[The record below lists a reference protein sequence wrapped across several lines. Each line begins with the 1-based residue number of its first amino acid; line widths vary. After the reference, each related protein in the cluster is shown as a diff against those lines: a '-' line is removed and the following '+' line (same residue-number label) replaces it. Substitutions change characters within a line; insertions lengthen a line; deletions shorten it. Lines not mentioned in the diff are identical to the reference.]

1 MNDSLKFAAILMM
14 ALQCFPAATQQE
26 SKAKV
31 NRNPWHV
38 RLDAGVEQERVA
50 FLSRGARLSGTL
62 YYQSGHRPGPA
73 VVVLHGASSPSQD
86 LPLYEHLKQALPP
99 LGIAVFLYDRR
110 SGEGQ
115 YDFQILAEDGAAA
128 RSALTGNPHVDGAR
142 IGYWGISQ
150 GGWLALAV
158 AAIDPKAAFVIS
170 VSAPLTT
177 PDVQMN
183 FAVENILRIHGYGAE
198 DIATA
203 LHARRSVDD
212 YLRGG
217 VDRASAEGALNAAR
231 QRSWFPLIYMDDKV
245 DDPETSSWLKQMRF
259 DPMTRLDKVSAPVL
273 MLYGQDDPWVPVRL
287 SMERLD
293 TMARKHANIRTVV
306 VAGADHAMMLGVD
319 SKHQVDPKFFPKEA
333 PDAPAYFAQ
342 LAAWLAQH
350 GFAQ

>member
-1 MNDSLKFAAILMM
+1 MKDSIKFAAILMM
-14 ALQCFPAATQQE
+14 ALQCFPAAMQQE
-26 SKAKV
+26 SKAEV

-150 GGWLALAV
+150 GGGSRLPRPPSTL
-158 AAIDPKAAFVIS
+158 
-170 VSAPLTT
+170 
-177 PDVQMN
+177 
-183 FAVENILRIHGYGAE
+183 
-198 DIATA
+198 
-203 LHARRSVDD
+203 
-212 YLRGG
+212 
-217 VDRASAEGALNAAR
+217 R
-231 QRSWFPLIYMDDKV
+231 QRLSFPYLH
-245 DDPETSSWLKQMRF
+245 L
-259 DPMTRLDKVSAPVL
+259 
-273 MLYGQDDPWVPVRL
+273 
-287 SMERLD
+287 
-293 TMARKHANIRTVV
+293 
-306 VAGADHAMMLGVD
+306 
-319 SKHQVDPKFFPKEA
+319 
-333 PDAPAYFAQ
+333 
-342 LAAWLAQH
+342 
-350 GFAQ
+350 